1 MSLLLTLVLSEALV
15 GRVEG
20 LLETISLKEK
30 ANVSG
35 RWVRVI
41 DLIDAEAGT
50 RRRLADIY
58 LGRAPEE
65 GQSRTVTLDDIR
77 RELERRGLDPAEF
90 AWRGDRVE
98 VTVAQ
103 VDDRRPAV
111 AFAIK
116 RHLMEREGGPVSVRV
131 IQTQPATW
139 PDGVEI
145 AEVKSKNLVVL
156 TNGAKVDVVA
166 RLSRARDLVVAA
178 RDLVPGRAIDRSDLE
193 LKRVEMDDE
202 EHPAELGALI
212 GAVPAVRIRQ
222 GAAVTAADLRLKSVV
237 KKGDIVR
244 AVSSGYEVD
253 VRALEDGAPGQE
265 IGVEFVSSRN
275 RIRAKVSGAGR
286 VEVGEASR

>member
-1 MSLLLTLVLSEALV
+1 VSLLLSL
-15 GRVEG
+15 

-30 ANVSG
+30 ANVAG

-41 DLIDAEAGT
+41 DVIDADAGT
-50 RRRLADIY
+50 RRRLADVY

-65 GQSRTVTLDDIR
+65 GQSRTITLDEIR

-90 AWRGDRVE
+90 AWRGDRVD
-98 VTVAQ
+98 VTVGVP
-103 VDDRRPAV
+103 VDDRRASV

-116 RHLMEREGGPVSVRV
+116 RHLMEREGEQVSVRV
-131 IQTQPATW
+131 LQLQPATW
-139 PDGVEI
+139 ADGVEI
-145 AEVKSKNLVVL
+145 AEVKSKSLVVL
-156 TNGAKVDVVA
+156 SNGTKVDVVA
-166 RLSRARDLVVAA
+166 RLARVRDLVVAA
-178 RDLVPGRAIDRSDLE
+178 RDLVPGRAIDRADLE

-202 EHPAELGALI
+202 EHPAEIGALI

-222 GAAVTAADLRLKSVV
+222 GAAVTAAELRLKPVV

-275 RIRAKVSGAGR
+275 RIRAKVTGAGR
-286 VEVGEASR
+286 VDVGETSR